1 MKKVVWGARAR
12 LGAVILVTLFGSAS
26 CGEMVRQGQASSYLI
41 INALEGARGD
51 TPGQFVSVLSSD
63 VVTVVSGNPTVFADP
78 GRVVLALA
86 MKNAGTPGNPTAPT
100 ANNFI
105 TVNRYRVKYIRADGR
120 NTEGVDVP
128 YAFEGAIT
136 GTVSGTS
143 TFVFTLVRLQ
153 AKLEAPLAA
162 LAFNGNTISTIAE
175 VTFYG
180 RDQTGRETSVTGQIS
195 INFADWG
202 DSR

>member
-1 MKKVVWGARAR
+1 MNKVVWGARAR
-12 LGAVILVTLFGSAS
+12 LGAVLLVTMLGSAS

-41 INALEGARGD
+41 INALEGASGAQE
-51 TPGQFVSVLSSD
+51 GQFTTVLSSD
-63 VVTVVSGNPTVFADP
+63 VVTVVDDIPTIFADP
-78 GRVVLALA
+78 GRVSLALA
-86 MKNAGTPGNPTAPT
+86 MKDAGSSTPTAPT
-100 ANNFI
+100 SNNFI
-105 TVNRYRVKYIRADGR
+105 TINRYRVRYIRADGR

-128 YAFEGAIT
+128 YAFDGAIT

-143 TFVFTLVRLQ
+143 TFGFTLVRLQ

-162 LAFNGNTISTIAE
+162 LGSNGNVISTIAE

-195 INFADWG
+195 INFANWG
-202 DSR
+202 DPS

>member
-1 MKKVVWGARAR
+1 MRKVVWGGRAR
-12 LGAVILVTLFGSAS
+12 LIAVVLFTMLGSAS
-26 CGEMVRQGQASSYLI
+26 CGDMVRQGQASSYLI
-41 INALEGARGD
+41 INALEAASGAESS
-51 TPGQFVSVLSSD
+51 QFGAVLSSD
-63 VVTVVSGNPTVFADP
+63 VVTVVDGAPTIFEDA

-86 MKNAGTPGNPTAPT
+86 MKDAGTPDNPTSPST
-100 ANNFI
+100 NNYI
-105 TVNRYRVKYIRADGR
+105 TVNRYRVRYIRADGR

-128 YAFEGAIT
+128 YAFDGAIT

-143 TFVFTLVRLQ
+143 TFGFTLVRLQ

-162 LAFNGNTISTIAE
+162 LAVNGNTISTIAQ

-195 INFADWG
+195 INFANWG
-202 DSR
+202 DPG

>member
-1 MKKVVWGARAR
+1 MRKVVWGGRAR
-12 LGAVILVTLFGSAS
+12 LIAVVLFTMLASAS
-26 CGEMVRQGQASSYLI
+26 CGDMVRQGQASSYLI
-41 INALEGARGD
+41 INALEAASGAESS
-51 TPGQFVSVLSSD
+51 QFGAVLSSD
-63 VVTVVSGNPTVFADP
+63 VVTVVDGAPTIFEDA

-86 MKNAGTPGNPTAPT
+86 MKDAGTPDNPTSPST
-100 ANNFI
+100 NNYI
-105 TVNRYRVKYIRADGR
+105 TVNRYRVRYIRADGR

-128 YAFEGAIT
+128 YAFDGAIT

-143 TFVFTLVRLQ
+143 TFGFTLVRLQ

-162 LAFNGNTISTIAE
+162 LAVNGNTISTIAQ

-195 INFADWG
+195 INFANWG
-202 DSR
+202 DPG